1 MDGDTQINTWMNV
14 TIQKSQCTMKPCC
27 YPKTLF
33 KTRSQEKVFRYLD
46 RDPRRSVLPKA
57 PKETSLKAIFI
68 QIMTFLPK
76 KMLKSTS
83 DNQSIPFPKETEWQ
97 HQNNNMIT
105 IRITICLNGERQN
118 SFVMLRI
125 LPRMIFKY
133 TL

>member
-1 MDGDTQINTWMNV
+1 MV
-14 TIQKSQCTMKPCC
+14 T
-27 YPKTLF
+27 
-33 KTRSQEKVFRYLD
+33 
-46 RDPRRSVLPKA
+46 RRSTLEWMLPYRNLSAQWSLVVTLRLCSKPEA
-57 PKETSLKAIFI
+57 KKKFSDILTETHDGVFYQRLRKKPHWRL
-68 QIMTFLPK
+68 FLFRLWHFYQK